1 MATRNA
7 GSEPVNPAPEAPEVD
22 EDIHPTDCLYCEAGE
37 PQRHTYEPG
46 LPVEPIK
53 LGHHLTVT
61 APPFEEWLS
70 DEVEFSLHTD
80 PTWSYVV
87 GYCHVDVGLM
97 SYAAFD
103 TLSDLY
109 DWLEAQG
116 AEWVS

>member
-1 MATRNA
+1 MDSGVRIMSDMATHNQ
-7 GSEPVNPAPEAPEVD
+7 GLGPVNQTV
-22 EDIHPTDCLYCEAGE
+22 
-37 PQRHTYEPG
+37 Q
-46 LPVEPIK
+46 PIK

-61 APPFEEWLS
+61 TPPFEEWLS

-116 AEWVS
+116 AELVS

>member
-1 MATRNA
+1 MSN
-7 GSEPVNPAPEAPEVD
+7 SETEPLDRSPGGVPSEV
-22 EDIHPTDCLYCEAGE
+22 
-37 PQRHTYEPG
+37 Q
-46 LPVEPIK
+46 PIK
-53 LGHHLTVT
+53 LGHYLTVT

-109 DWLEAQG
+109 DWLETQG
-116 AEWVS
+116 AEVVL